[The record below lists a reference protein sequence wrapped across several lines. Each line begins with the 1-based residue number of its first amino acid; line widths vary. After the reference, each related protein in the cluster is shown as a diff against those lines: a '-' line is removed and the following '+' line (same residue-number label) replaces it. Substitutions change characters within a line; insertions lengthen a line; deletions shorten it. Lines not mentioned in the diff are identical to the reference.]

1 MFIQY
6 DPETGQIMAHVCI
19 PEEDQASI
27 DRHVERSGPLV
38 RHDEECSTDTHYV
51 CGDKVVERPSMI
63 LAVVD
68 TSIYGIP
75 KGSILLI
82 GSQSFVVEDWT
93 AEISG
98 YSGTVKITCWPYL
111 DEEVEV

>member
-27 DRHVERSGPLV
+27 DRHVESSGPLV

-51 CGDKVVERPSMI
+51 CGGKVVERPSMS
-63 LAVVD
+63 LSVVD
-68 TSIYGIP
+68 ASICGIP
-75 KGSILLI
+75 PGSVLTL
-82 GSQSFVVEDWT
+82 GEQEYQVDDGE
-93 AEISG
+93 AEIEG

-111 DEEVEV
+111 DAEVIV

>member
-6 DPETGQIMAHVCI
+6 DPETGQIMAHVYM

-51 CGDKVVERPSMI
+51 CGGKVVERPSMS
-63 LAVVD
+63 LSVVD
-68 TSIYGIP
+68 ASICGIP
-75 KGSILLI
+75 KGSALLV
-82 GSQSFVVEDWT
+82 GAQPFVVDDGT

-98 YSGTVKITCWPYL
+98 YSGIVKISCWPYL
-111 DEEVEV
+111 DAEVVI